1 MKNHNINL
9 LKVLLAIYLLFING
23 VAYAAT
29 ANATQ
34 NPAAGTGIFIAFA
47 IALYLSRR
55 RAIGGWLLY
64 FYFQLYIGILIS
76 LFFIP
81 QIISN
86 LDPNQWDDSFLY
98 VMSFLSVVPVL
109 VLQLL
114 KVAIAT
120 FLLFQRNKRNVK
132 YLRNIIFCLVLAS
145 TGAVIIDL
153 LYFKDDPSIFFDAII
168 LIFAII
174 WLLYFWK
181 SQRVKMVF
189 VDNNWSYI
197 PYSERRALTSENKV
211 RLRKRAL
218 ISAVITFILFL
229 IMMGSTLESEG
240 TEPDSGIFFVPLF
253 YAVLV
258 AIIAWY
264 LPIKNKKQQEK
275 SESNST

>member
-1 MKNHNINL
+1 M
-9 LKVLLAIYLLFING
+9 LAIYLLFING

-132 YLRNIIFCLVLAS
+132 YLRNIIFCLVLAN

>member
-34 NPAAGTGIFIAFA
+34 NPAAGTIGLIAFA
-47 IALYLSRR
+47 IAYLSRR

-132 YLRNIIFCLVLAS
+132 YLRNIIFCLVLAN

-153 LYFKDDPSIFFDAII
+153 LYFKDDPSIFFDAIS
-168 LIFAII
+168 LIFPII